1 MMQKIVLLAIMG
13 AVGTLA
19 RYFLQGWVQKLLGP
33 NFPWGT
39 LVVNLCG
46 CFMFGIIWALAEEQF
61 VLGPQVRLI
70 LLVGFMGAF
79 TTFSSFIFES
89 GELLRDTEWGLAA
102 LNLLAENGLGLVSF
116 FAGLMVGRIF

>member
-1 MMQKIVLLAIMG
+1 MQKILLLAVMG

-19 RYFLQGWVQKLLGP
+19 RYFLQGWVQKLLGA

-46 CFMFGIIWALAEEQF
+46 CFFFGVIWALAEDRF
-61 VLGPQVRLI
+61 VIGPQVRVI

-79 TTFSSFIFES
+79 TTFSSFVFET
-89 GELLRDTEWGLAA
+89 GELLRDTQWGLAL

-116 FAGLMVGRIF
+116 FIGLFVGRIF